1 MADYQDA
8 QLASHD
14 SKIVVL
20 QVHNRVVERTREGED
35 FGGLTMGLLCRFLV
49 RGGGERECCLD
60 PTGSEL
66 HAWPQK
72 NLPVT
77 IRTAGQDDRGIQPK
91 GYCGS
96 FVTVKV
102 RSRSFSKGFVW
113 ARLPQDDG
121 TWRGRLTKNNQTT
134 QHPFIVPCEDTF
146 GHCTPMYPRMICS

>member
-1 MADYQDA
+1 
-8 QLASHD
+8 
-14 SKIVVL
+14 
-20 QVHNRVVERTREGED
+20 
-35 FGGLTMGLLCRFLV
+35 MGLLCRFLV
-49 RGGGERECCLD
+49 RGRGERECCLD

-66 HAWPQK
+66 HARPPK

-77 IRTAGQDDRGIQPK
+77 IRTAGQDDSGIQPK

-121 TWRGRLTKNNQTT
+121 TWQGRLPKNNQTT
-134 QHPFIVPCEDTF
+134 QRPFIVPCEDTF
-146 GHCTPMYPRMICS
+146 GHCTPMYPRMICSWKERNAFFPSSYNTGMCTPAVNMLGPPSMQWSHQHPRK

>member
-1 MADYQDA
+1 MS
-8 QLASHD
+8 LPC
-14 SKIVVL
+14 K
-20 QVHNRVVERTREGED
+20 G
-35 FGGLTMGLLCRFLV
+35 
-49 RGGGERECCLD
+49 RGGEGVLLGSHWLRVTCLAAEKSEATEHEERQVQSSVTD
-60 PTGSEL
+60 
-66 HAWPQK
+66 
-72 NLPVT
+72 LPVT